1 MMQLSFNLFSLTL
14 LLGAAQG
21 FFLALLLFERKRN
34 QTASRMLAL
43 LVSFYSVY
51 IGDVALLVMNYHQAF
66 PHLIGVTVGL
76 PFLFGPQHYLYAQL
90 MISPGRRLEKRDWLH
105 FLPFVIFKAY
115 TLPFLLSGAAEKLQ
129 FIQNMAEAGEPLAL
143 IGFEWAM
150 ILQGNLYLILS
161 LFLLR
166 KHSKTIKNSFSSI
179 DKINLSWLRNI
190 TIGTAGIWLLVL
202 ILNILPVVGLT
213 LTENTDQFIAPAT
226 AVFIYVMGYLSLRQ
240 QEVPSEEVDPTRAPK
255 YQKSGLSQEQSE
267 NYLHRLRQFMET
279 KKLYTKND
287 LTLNELAERLAIP
300 AHHLSQIINDRLQQ
314 NFYDLVNNYRVEEAK
329 KRLLDP
335 AYRHLT
341 ILAIAYEVGFSS
353 KSVFN
358 AAFKKHAN
366 MTPSRFKKMA
376 GEQTFHVKNL

>member
-1 MMQLSFNLFSLTL
+1 MQLSFNIFSVTL

-34 QTASRMLAL
+34 QTANRLLAF
-43 LVSFYSVY
+43 LVCFYSVY
-51 IGDVALLVMNYHQAF
+51 IGDVALFVMNYHQAF

-76 PFLFGPQHYLYAQL
+76 PSLFGPLHYLYVRL
-90 MISPGRRLEKRDWLH
+90 MISPGRKLEKRDWLH

-115 TLPFLLSGAAEKLQ
+115 MLPFHLSSAPEKLQ
-129 FIQNMAEAGEPLAL
+129 FIQNLAVAGEPLAL
-143 IGFEWAM
+143 VGFEWVM
-150 ILQGNLYLILS
+150 ILQGNIYMFLS
-161 LFLLR
+161 LLLLKR
-166 KHSKTIKNSFSSI
+166 HSRTIKDSFSSI
-179 DKINLSWLRNI
+179 DKINLSWLRNL

-202 ILNILPVVGLT
+202 ILNLLPAIGFT
-213 LTENTDQFIAPAT
+213 LTENADHFIAPAT
-226 AVFIYVMGYLSLRQ
+226 SLFIYVMGYLSLRQ
-240 QEVPSEEVDPTRAPK
+240 RETHIGEVDFTRAPK
-255 YQKSGLSQEQSE
+255 YQKSGLSPEQSE
-267 NYLHRLRQFMET
+267 NYLHRLRQFMES

-314 NFYDLVNNYRVEEAK
+314 NFYDFVNNYRVEEAK

-335 AYRHLT
+335 AYQHLT

-358 AAFKKHAN
+358 AAFKKLAN
-366 MTPSRFKKMA
+366 MTPSQYKKMA
-376 GEQTFHVKNL
+376 GEQTFHTADH

>member
-1 MMQLSFNLFSLTL
+1 MTL
-14 LLGAAQG
+14 WLGAAQG

-34 QTASRMLAL
+34 RTANRTLAF

-51 IGDVALLVMNYHQAF
+51 ITDVAFQMNYQQSF
-66 PHLIGVTVGL
+66 PHLIGVTTGL
-76 PFLFGPQHYLYAQL
+76 PFLFGPLHYLYVLL

-115 TLPFLLSGAAEKLQ
+115 MLPFHLSSAAEKLQ
-129 FIQNMAEAGEPLAL
+129 FMQKMAEAGDPSAL

-150 ILQGNLYLILS
+150 ILQGNLYMILS
-161 LFLLR
+161 LLLLR

-190 TIGTAGIWLLVL
+190 TIGTTSIWLLVF
-202 ILNILPVVGLT
+202 ILNILPVIGHT
-213 LTENTDQFIAPAT
+213 LTENADHFIAPAT
-226 AVFIYVMGYLSLRQ
+226 SFFIYVMGYLSLRQ
-240 QEVPSEEVDPTRAPK
+240 QEVLAGEVDLSRAPK
-255 YQKSGLSQEQSE
+255 YQKSGLSPEQSE
-267 NYLHRLRQFMET
+267 NYLHRLRQFMES
-279 KKLYTKND
+279 KKIYTKSD

-300 AHHLSQIINDRLQQ
+300 AHHLSQIINDRLRQ
-314 NFYDLVNNYRVEEAK
+314 NFYDLINNYRVEEAK

-335 AYRHLT
+335 AYQHLT

-358 AAFKKHAN
+358 AAFKRYAN
-366 MTPSRFKKMA
+366 MTPSQFKKRA
-376 GEQTFHVKNL
+376 TEQTFHAADY

>member
-1 MMQLSFNLFSLTL
+1 MQLSFNIFSMFL

-34 QTASRMLAL
+34 QTANRMLAF

-66 PHLIGVTVGL
+66 PHLIGVTTGL
-76 PFLFGPQHYLYAQL
+76 PFLFGPLHYLYVQL

-105 FLPFVIFKAY
+105 ILPYVIFKAY
-115 TLPFLLSGAAEKLQ
+115 MLPFHLSSAAEKLQ
-129 FIQNMAEAGEPLAL
+129 FIQNMAQAGEPIAL
-143 IGFEWAM
+143 ICFEWAM
-150 ILQGNLYLILS
+150 ILQGNLYMILS
-161 LFLLR
+161 LLLLKR
-166 KHSKTIKNSFSSI
+166 HSKTIKNSFSSI

-190 TIGTAGIWLLVL
+190 TIGTACIWLLVL
-202 ILNILPVVGLT
+202 ILNILPVIGHT
-213 LTENTDQFIAPAT
+213 FTENADQFIAPAT
-226 AVFIYVMGYLSLRQ
+226 SVFIYVMGYLSLRQ
-240 QEVPSEEVDPTRAPK
+240 REVQSGEDDLTRVPK
-255 YQKSGLSQEQSE
+255 YQKSGLSSEQAE
-267 NYLHRLRQFMET
+267 NYLRRLRQFMET
-279 KKLYTKND
+279 KKIYTRND
-287 LTLNELAERLAIP
+287 LTLNELAEHLAIP

-314 NFYDLVNNYRVEEAK
+314 NFYDFVNNYRVEEAK

-335 AYRHLT
+335 AYQHLT

-366 MTPSRFKKMA
+366 MTPSQFKKMA
-376 GEQTFHVKNL
+376 GEQMFHAENH

>member
-1 MMQLSFNLFSLTL
+1 MQLSFNMFSMTL

-34 QTASRMLAL
+34 QTANLMLAF

-51 IGDVALLVMNYHQAF
+51 ITDVAFGMMNYQQSF
-66 PHLIGVTVGL
+66 PHLIGVTTGL
-76 PFLFGPQHYLYAQL
+76 PFLFGPLHYLYARL
-90 MISPGRRLEKRDWLH
+90 MISPGRSFEKRDWLH

-115 TLPFLLSGAAEKLQ
+115 MLPFHLSSAPEKLQ
-129 FIQNMAEAGEPLAL
+129 FMQNMAEAGEPFAL

-150 ILQGNLYLILS
+150 ILQGNIYMILS
-161 LFLLR
+161 LLLLR
-166 KHSKTIKNSFSSI
+166 RHAKTIKNSFSSI

-190 TIGTAGIWLLVL
+190 TIGATCIWLSVF
-202 ILNILPVVGLT
+202 ILNILPVIGHT
-213 LTENTDQFIAPAT
+213 LTENADKFIAPAT
-226 AVFIYVMGYLSLRQ
+226 AVFIYVMGYLSLRRR
-240 QEVPSEEVDPTRAPK
+240 EALSGEVDLTRVPK
-255 YQKSGLSQEQSE
+255 YQKSGLPSEQAE
-267 NYLHRLRQFMET
+267 NYLHRLRQFMEA
-279 KKLYTKND
+279 KKIYAKND

-314 NFYDLVNNYRVEEAK
+314 NFYDFVNNYRVEEAK

-335 AYRHLT
+335 AYQHLT

-366 MTPSRFKKMA
+366 MTPSQFKKKVA
-376 GEQTFHVKNL
+376 E